1 MEHRTTSRLDGSGAA
16 IISAVAFHGS
26 EAVMGRSGVGAWVV
40 LLALAGACGPGLA
53 EGRKAKAG
61 KEEAKAPLTRDAV
74 NAATFTAPAAGE
86 PKPSKKSRSAKSKA
100 NEKRPDALLL
110 KAQVLLDRTH
120 FSPGAIDGRDGEN
133 FRGALSAFAVAQGLP
148 ATTALN
154 QEVFDKLQAAG
165 TDPVVV
171 EYTITEADAAGPF
184 VEKIPAKMEEQAS
197 LDALG
202 YTDAREMLAER
213 FHMSRDL
220 LGALNPDAAFD
231 KPGTVIA
238 VAAVPAME
246 RGKPKAEAKARAKG
260 KAKDGDKDEARKKEE
275 TRKDDAKKD
284 VSKDDGNAE
293 AKGEPKVEETLKKVT
308 RIEVDKSSRQVRA
321 FDADGKLRAFYP
333 ASIGS
338 EEKPA
343 PSGSAKVEAVAYEP
357 TYTYDPKY
365 AFKGVKAKEKFTLKP
380 GPNNPVGLVWIDLSI
395 PSYGIHGTSE
405 PEKVGKTE
413 SHGCIRLTNWDVR
426 ELAGLLERGAT
437 VEFKD
442 E

>member
-1 MEHRTTSRLDGSGAA
+1 MAK
-16 IISAVAFHGS
+16 
-26 EAVMGRSGVGAWVV
+26 SGVGALVV
-40 LLALAGACGPGLA
+40 LLALAGACGPSLA
-53 EGRKAKAG
+53 EGRKAKAS
-61 KEEAKAPLTRDAV
+61 KEEPKESVAAKAPLTRDAV

-86 PKPSKKSRSAKSKA
+86 TKPSAKSKSA
-100 NEKRPDALLL
+100 KSKTSKASDKRPDALLL
-110 KAQVLLDRTH
+110 KVQVLLDRLH

-148 ATTALN
+148 ATTALT

-165 TDPVVV
+165 ADPVIVD
-171 EYTITEADAAGPF
+171 YTITEADTAGPF

-197 LDALG
+197 LEAMG

-231 KPGTVIA
+231 KVGTVIA

-246 RGKPKAEAKARAKG
+246 RGKPKAEAKARTKG

-275 TRKDDAKKD
+275 AKKE
-284 VSKDDGNAE
+284 VSKDENNKGDGNAE
-293 AKGEPKVEETLKKVT
+293 AKVDEPAKKVT

-365 AFKGVKAKEKFTLKP
+365 AFKGVKAKEKFTLRP

-395 PSYGIHGTSE
+395 PSYGIHGTPE

>member
-1 MEHRTTSRLDGSGAA
+1 MGKSGLRAFVVVL
-16 IISAVAFHGS
+16 AVA
-26 EAVMGRSGVGAWVV
+26 GV
-40 LLALAGACGPGLA
+40 CSPGLA
-53 EGRKAKAG
+53 EGRKAKPA
-61 KEEAKAPLTRDAV
+61 KEDPKEAVAAREPLTRDAV
-74 NAATFTAPAAGE
+74 NAATFTAQASG
-86 PKPSKKSRSAKSKA
+86 KPSAKSKTAKFAKSKA
-100 NEKRPDALLL
+100 NDKRPDALLL
-110 KAQVLLDRTH
+110 KAQVLLARAH

-148 ATTALN
+148 AATTLN

-171 EYTITEADAAGPF
+171 DYTITEADSAGPF
-184 VEKIPAKMEEQAS
+184 VEKIPAKMEDQAS
-197 LDALG
+197 LEAMG

-231 KPGTVIA
+231 KTGTTIA
-238 VAAVPAME
+238 VAGVPAME
-246 RGKPKAEAKARAKG
+246 RGKPKPATKARAKP
-260 KAKDGDKDEARKKEE
+260 KAKDGDKDEAKKDEAKKE
-275 TRKDDAKKD
+275 DAKKED
-284 VSKDDGNAE
+284 AKKADHKNDGKE
-293 AKGEPKVEETLKKVT
+293 AKGEAKAEGKGDEPPKDDAPKDDTPKKVT
-308 RIEVDKSSRQVRA
+308 RIEVDKASRQVRA
-321 FDADGKLRAFYP
+321 FDSDGKLRAFYP

-343 PSGSAKVEAVAYEP
+343 PSGNAKVEGVAYEP
-357 TYTYDPKY
+357 TYTYNPKY
-365 AFKGVKAKEKFTLKP
+365 AFKGVKAKKKFTLRP

-395 PSYGIHGTSE
+395 PSYGIHGTPE

-426 ELAGLLERGAT
+426 ELAASLERGAT

>member
-1 MEHRTTSRLDGSGAA
+1 M
-16 IISAVAFHGS
+16 
-26 EAVMGRSGVGAWVV
+26 V
-40 LLALAGACGPGLA
+40 LLALAAACGPGLA

-61 KEEAKAPLTRDAV
+61 KEEAKESVAAKAPLTRDAV
-74 NAATFTAPAAGE
+74 NAATFGPSAAGE
-86 PKPSKKSRSAKSKA
+86 TKQSAKSKSAQSKTSKA
-100 NEKRPDALLL
+100 NGKRPDALLL
-110 KAQVLLDRTH
+110 KAQVLLGRMH

-154 QEVFDKLQAAG
+154 QEVFDRLQASG
-165 TDPVVV
+165 IDPVIVD
-171 EYTITEADAAGPF
+171 YTITKADTAGPF

-197 LDALG
+197 LEAMG
-202 YTDAREMLAER
+202 YTDVREMLAER

-260 KAKDGDKDEARKKEE
+260 KAKDGDKEEA
-275 TRKDDAKKD
+275 RKDDAKKD
-284 VSKDDGNAE
+284 ENKGDG
-293 AKGEPKVEETLKKVT
+293 KVETKSDDTPKKVT

-321 FDADGKLRAFYP
+321 FDSEGKLRAFYP

-395 PSYGIHGTSE
+395 PSYGIHGTPE

-413 SHGCIRLTNWDVR
+413 SHGCIRLTNWDAR
-426 ELAGLLERGAT
+426 ELAGSLERGAT